1 MRRKMLSRGEDEDD
15 DIDDGDIDE
24 DMIEED
30 IEEEM
35 PSGSE
40 ASAGAGP
47 LCTCSVS
54 GALGGMAALFVE
66 DNTNQLSSVE

>member
-1 MRRKMLSRGEDEDD
+1 MRRKMLSRGEEDD
-15 DIDDGDIDE
+15 DDGDIDE